1 MWIFLSSNMI
11 CSKCLNFESNKVS
24 QIKKMTTKQ
33 SAANLIPA
41 KSKAPISTLSN
52 GRVKVTIQH
61 YRTENKALKSKIDEL
76 QLELE
81 RSPMK
86 VSAELSEDLISII
99 SKTSMCNVTIHE
111 VLLGRAAKI
120 FEKFIKRNQIDT
132 MRYQSYDEI
141 RCNAIKGT
149 VSDSFTLL
157 KTTRNCLYN
166 SGFGKY
172 THTCGRV
179 EYLFYGTIL
188 LTYFMKI
195 VNVSLHKK

>member
-1 MWIFLSSNMI
+1 
-11 CSKCLNFESNKVS
+11 
-24 QIKKMTTKQ
+24 MTTKQ
-33 SAANLIPA
+33 SAASLIPA

-61 YRTENKALKSKIDEL
+61 RTENKALKSKIDEL

-86 VSAELSEDLISII
+86 VSAELSEDLISIV

-132 MRYQSYDEI
+132 VRYQSYDEI

-149 VSDSFTLL
+149 VSDSFTL
-157 KTTRNCLYN
+157 
-166 SGFGKY
+166 
-172 THTCGRV
+172 
-179 EYLFYGTIL
+179 YLMYHI
-188 LTYFMKI
+188 Y
-195 VNVSLHKK
+195 